1 MSLLFS
7 HPPVKHSSKRPFKP
21 ALISAIVLF
30 SLFLSACASAAP
42 EKAMLT
48 AEMPAAAPMEVV
60 EEGSRGLADYE
71 YATQSSSPAAER
83 IVIKNANLTIV
94 VDDPSSS
101 LDKINAM
108 ADEMGGFVVSANLY
122 TSQTESGQEVPRAA
136 ITIRVP
142 AERLTEALERIQ
154 AESDREPL
162 NKTIDSQDVT
172 RDYTDLQ
179 SRLKNLE
186 SAEAQLTEI
195 MGSANKTEDVLSVY
209 NRLVEVR
216 EQIEVI
222 KGQIQYY
229 EQSAAL
235 SAISVDLLA
244 NAAVQPLTVGGW
256 QPVGVAKE
264 AVQGLIEVGKFLAN
278 ALIWIII
285 LVIPVLVVLY
295 FVLFLPIRTIW
306 RKIRKPRAEQISQI
320 PGDSQ
325 PPAVS

>member
-1 MSLLFS
+1 MNPIYAQPSNRPTLSWNFPPVMVSIILLLSLL
-7 HPPVKHSSKRPFKP
+7 
-21 ALISAIVLF
+21 
-30 SLFLSACASAAP
+30 LSACASATPAP
-42 EKAMLT
+42 EMSV
-48 AEMPAAAPMEVV
+48 AEMPPAAPMEAFA
-60 EEGSRGLADYE
+60 EGARGLADYNTS
-71 YATQSSSPAAER
+71 TQSSGQSAER
-83 IVIKNANLTIV
+83 IVIKNANLSIV
-94 VDDPSSS
+94 VNDPSIS
-101 LDKINAM
+101 LDKIGAM
-108 ADEMGGFVVSANLY
+108 ADEMGGFVVNANLY
-122 TSQTESGQEVPRAA
+122 TSQTESGQEVPRGA

-142 AERLTEALERIQ
+142 AERLNEALERIQ

-162 NKTIDSQDVT
+162 SKNIDSQDVT

-195 MGSANKTEDVLSVY
+195 MGSATKTEDVLSVY

-256 QPVGVAKE
+256 QPVGVAKD
-264 AVQGLIEVGKFLAN
+264 AVQGLIDVGKFLAN
-278 ALIWIII
+278 ALIWIVI
-285 LVIPVLVVLY
+285 LVVPVLIVLY
-295 FVLFLPIRTIW
+295 FVFFLPTRYMW
-306 RKIRKPRAEQISQI
+306 RKIRKPRAEKITQI
-320 PGDSQ
+320 PGDSI
-325 PPAVS
+325 PPAAE